1 MPVGLQVFNDD
12 GIVQIDQDYFSF
24 GLRQKGTAVCNQS
37 IGGPTAMRYAA
48 VTVTGATA
56 PMIAVHH
63 SGFLALY
70 RVSVSGS
77 TWTFYFL
84 GGNGLTFEYF
94 IFDVYNAAMAPPG
107 GLEIFNASGARVF
120 SSQTPP
126 ARIVGVGAS
135 FSGLNASRKYA
146 ACQGATGFT
155 EVYEDD
161 LGGPGG
167 SVLYRA
173 SIAGVLHNGSTNISS
188 TFFTYESYLTTSI
201 GTDRADPLPGIFLF
215 DVTAL

>member
-1 MPVGLQVFNDD
+1 MPAGIQVFNNA
-12 GIVQIDQDYFSF
+12 GIVQIDQDYLTF
-24 GLRQKGTAVCNQS
+24 GLRQKGTAVCNQV
-37 IGGPTAMRYAA
+37 IGGPTALRYAA

-63 SGFLALY
+63 NGFLGLY

-94 IFDVYNAAMAPPG
+94 VFDVYNAAMAPPG

-126 ARIVGVGAS
+126 ARIVGVGTT
-135 FSGLNASRKYA
+135 FSGLSSSRKYA
-146 ACQGATGFT
+146 ACQGATGFS

-173 SIAGVLHNGSTNISS
+173 SIAGVLHNGSTDISS
-188 TFFTYESYLTTSI
+188 IFFAYENYLTTSI
-201 GTDRADPLPGIFLF
+201 GTDRADPLPGLFLF
-215 DVTAL
+215 DVTGL